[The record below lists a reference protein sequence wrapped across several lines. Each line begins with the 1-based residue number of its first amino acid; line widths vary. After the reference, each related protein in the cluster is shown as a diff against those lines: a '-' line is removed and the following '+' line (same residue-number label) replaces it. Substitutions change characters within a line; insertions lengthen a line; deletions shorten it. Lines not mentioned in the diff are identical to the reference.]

1 MKKRNIFFNGES
13 IVIGDFGIA
22 IYTQNQSCAEK
33 LAGTIDYMSPES
45 LKGKNID
52 CVSDNW

>member
-1 MKKRNIFFNGES
+1 MKGES

-22 IYTQNQSCAEK
+22 IYTQNQSCADHEK

-45 LKGKNID
+45 LKGKSID